1 MVEAATREELDG
13 DDAPSPRAA
22 DPRDAREKRGKP
34 GKPAKSAGAVVR
46 PWVRAIHRDIG
57 YVAVGLTVV
66 YAVSGLAVNHLTDW
80 KDGDASFVSYS
91 LERQVGALPAPTG
104 DDAADDRAVA
114 AAVLQRLGI
123 REAPRETYRVGD
135 GLLDLT
141 FDKRTLHVET
151 KTGRVVDEGQRARF
165 FLRAANWLHL
175 NRGKKAWTYAAD
187 AYAAALLFL
196 AFSGLFMIPGRKGLF
211 GRGAVLVGLGVA
223 MPVAYVVLSGGP

>member
-1 MVEAATREELDG
+1 MAEAAVAEPGVPPEGAEPPEVEKVHIARNGAERPKKR
-13 DDAPSPRAA
+13 APIL
-22 DPRDAREKRGKP
+22 
-34 GKPAKSAGAVVR
+34 R

-66 YAVSGLAVNHLTDW
+66 YAASGLAVNHLTDW
-80 KDGDASFVSYS
+80 KDGDASFSSYS
-91 LERQVGALPAPTG
+91 AEHELGPLPAPTG
-104 DDAADDRAVA
+104 DAAADDLAVST
-114 AAVLQRLGI
+114 AVLAKLGI
-123 REAPRETYRVGD
+123 TEAPREVFRVGD

-141 FDKRTLHVET
+141 FAKRTVHVET
-151 KTGRVVDEGQRARF
+151 RTGHVVEEGQRPRF

-211 GRGAVLVGLGVA
+211 GRGAVLVGIGVA
-223 MPVAYVVLSGGP
+223 IPVAYVTLSGGP